1 MMKTFAEK
9 YKESIISL
17 SKDDMIRERETIISS
32 IDQKRERLQAVSN
45 DKKMHDI
52 RVSIKKDKIRLRE
65 IDYLLRQAHTEN
77 SIYHL
82 LDSRISRFMNEFDA
96 NINYIVPDWSK
107 FILLSGTAE
116 EVCGSANNG
125 EYGELCVVANA
136 EGRIMWEW
144 NGDNGWCKTIQK

>member
-82 LDSRISRFMNEFDA
+82 LDQLHCARL
-96 NINYIVPDWSK
+96 V
-107 FILLSGTAE
+107 
-116 EVCGSANNG
+116 EVYSSLRNG
-125 EYGELCVVANA
+125 RRSLRQC
-136 EGRIMWEW
+136 
-144 NGDNGWCKTIQK
+144 